1 MRRDQV
7 SPDEDYIDEIRDGG
21 ELETTL
27 VARLGFYR
35 AVDVDR
41 YIANLQDQISNS
53 ESVYMDRL
61 EEMRSS
67 LLAMTRERDDRIQAV
82 RELEKKLAAAE
93 DLPSLLGAQGM
104 VGITIL
110 EYEQLKKDVTILSA
124 ETANQRED
132 LAQLNAENISLQEA
146 LAQAEV
152 QNPDKTALVDEVAKT
167 RAALQAKTDEA
178 HRLAGEVQNQ
188 RQYTSELKTE
198 LDALRLQV
206 AEYADQ
212 SAQLRTQYQL
222 LDTQY
227 LIGQDMVNKLMLDK
241 TSLEGELRNQQ
252 QRWEIQREALM
263 TRFQSILNSQSQFL
277 KKLQEN
283 FNASVTYMENL
294 NETGLRSF
302 SEESQK

>member
-7 SPDEDYIDEIRDGG
+7 NSDEDYIDEIRDGG

-67 LLAMTRERDDRIQAV
+67 LLAMTRERDERIQAV
-82 RELEKKLAAAE
+82 RDLEKKLAAAE
-93 DLPSLLGAQGM
+93 DLPSLLSTQGM
-104 VGITIL
+104 VGVTIL

-132 LAQLNAENISLQEA
+132 LAQLKATNTSLQEA

-152 QNPDKTALVDEVAKT
+152 QNPDKTALVDEAAKT
-167 RAALQAKTDEA
+167 RAALQAKSEEA
-178 HRLAGEVQNQ
+178 HRLASEIQNQ
-188 RQYTSELKTE
+188 RQYTNELKAE

-206 AEYADQ
+206 AEYTDQ
-212 SAQLRTQYQL
+212 TAQLRTQYQL

-263 TRFQSILNSQSQFL
+263 TRFQSILSSQSQFL

-302 SEESQK
+302 SEEIQK

>member
-7 SPDEDYIDEIRDGG
+7 NSDEDYIDEIRDGG

-67 LLAMTRERDDRIQAV
+67 LLAMTRERDERIQAV
-82 RELEKKLAAAE
+82 RDLEKKLAAAE
-93 DLPSLLGAQGM
+93 DLPSLLSAQGM
-104 VGITIL
+104 VGVTIL

-132 LAQLNAENISLQEA
+132 LAQLKATNTSLQEA

-152 QNPDKTALVDEVAKT
+152 QNPDKTALVDEAAKT
-167 RAALQAKTDEA
+167 RAALQAKTEEA
-178 HRLAGEVQNQ
+178 HRLASEIQNQ
-188 RQYTSELKTE
+188 RQYANELKAE

-206 AEYADQ
+206 AEYTDQ
-212 SAQLRTQYQL
+212 TAQLRTQYQL

-302 SEESQK
+302 SEEIQK